1 MKRITLLIGER
12 ASGKTTQ
19 LLKEYNRFY
28 KKSKIAFV
36 VAKEFCKSDL
46 YKLSDNMP
54 TPVPIDTA
62 DIFAYNSDLF
72 IGRLFERVIID
83 DIDFVSGTSNK
94 SIEYILERL
103 LHHTTSIL
111 ATYNNHDTIIPT
123 TTNVIFA
130 LNRFCNNNGV
140 EFSIYRI
147 NGGVLK
153 IEKI

>member
-62 DIFAYNSDLF
+62 DIFSFKEELF
-72 IGRLFERVIID
+72 RGRLFERVIID

-111 ATYNNHDTIIPT
+111 ATYNNHDAIA
-123 TTNVIFA
+123 NVIFA

-140 EFSIYRI
+140 EFSIYSI

-153 IEKI
+153 IQKKQ

>member
-1 MKRITLLIGER
+1 MKRITLLIGDR

-28 KKSKIAFV
+28 KKSKIAFI
-36 VAKEFCKSDL
+36 VAKEFYKSDL
-46 YKLSDNMP
+46 YRLSTNMP
-54 TPVPIDTA
+54 TPVPIDTD

-72 IGRLFERVIID
+72 RGCLFERVIID
-83 DIDFVSGTSNK
+83 DIDSISATSDE
-94 SIEYILERL
+94 SIVYILEKL

-111 ATYNNHDTIIPT
+111 VTSSYNINRL
-123 TTNVIFA
+123 NNNA
-130 LNRFCNNNGV
+130 LNAFCNNNGV
-140 EFSIYRI
+140 EVSIYSI